1 MSETLYPVGYYNRN
15 DPTKNYDR
23 HLFVAGAGLQSAEL
37 NEIQDHAIGRVR
49 GIADA
54 LFSDGDVIRDAQC
67 VVNRDTGDVTLA
79 NGAIYV
85 RGAVR
90 GVPPASFIIPTVGVV
105 NIGIYL
111 TERVITALEDPSLLD
126 PANGTRNYQQPG
138 AARLQVNITWGFAGD
153 GKEGEFFP
161 VYTVEDGDLRAKE
174 PPPQLDS
181 MTQAIAKY
189 DRDSAGGSYVVS
201 GLNVRAADDLP
212 SGEQVYTVSEG
223 SARVGGMPVSMGT
236 SKRLIYAASP
246 DEKLID
252 AEPHVSSGPELQRV
266 TLDRYPVKTVQQV
279 RITAEKTATITH
291 GSFSGA
297 QDPLPDNSVVSVL
310 EVKQGG
316 VTYVQ
321 GTDFRL
327 TAGKIDW
334 SLTGAEPAPGSTYT
348 AKYQYI
354 KTADAVSVDSSGFSV
369 EGAVAG
375 SLILVTY
382 IQLLPRIDRL
392 ALNPDGA
399 FVWLNGVAAEWNPK
413 PPAVPLGVL
422 PIATVVQT
430 WTGDRRVVNDGV
442 RVVPMNELAALQDK
456 IDWVAERLAEQQLSS
471 DVNTRESGA
480 KNGVFVDPFL
490 SDEMRDQGTEQTAAI
505 FDGELTIQINSVDVR
520 LASTDVAAPTALN
533 FTLEPALQ
541 QLSRTG
547 SMKVNPYMA
556 FDPIPAAV
564 TLTPALDRWTET
576 STSWTSPITR
586 RLTVGSGNAS
596 STSESTQNVLLSTT
610 SRVAE
615 FLRQIDVQFRLS
627 GFGPNETLSAVTFDG
642 IAVTPTAV

>member
-138 AARLQVNITWGFAGD
+138 AARLQVNITCGYAGD

-174 PPPQLDS
+174 APPQLDGV
-181 MTQAIAKY
+181 TQAIAKY
-189 DRDSAGGSYVVS
+189 DRDSSGGAYVVS
-201 GLNVRAADDLP
+201 GLNVRAMDDLP
-212 SGEQVYTVSEG
+212 TGQQVYAISEG
-223 SARVGGMPVSMGT
+223 SARVSGMPVSMGT
-236 SKRLIYAASP
+236 SKRLVYETSP

-252 AEPHVSSGPELQRV
+252 AEPHVSSGPALQRV
-266 TLDRYPVKTVQQV
+266 TLDRFPVKTVQQV
-279 RITAEKTATITH
+279 RITAERTATITH

-297 QDPLPDNSVVSVL
+297 QDPLPDNSVIDVL
-310 EVKQGG
+310 EVKQGA
-316 VTYVQ
+316 VTYTK

-327 TAGKIDW
+327 SAGKIDW
-334 SLTGAEPAPGSTYT
+334 SLTGAEPAPGSTYS

-354 KTADAVSVDSSGFSV
+354 KTAEPVNVDNSGFSV
-369 EGAVAG
+369 EGAIAG

-392 ALNPDGA
+392 ALNPDGS
-399 FVWLNGVAAEWNPK
+399 FVWLRGVAAEWNPK
-413 PPAVPLGVL
+413 PPAVPQGVL
-422 PIATVVQT
+422 SLASVYQT

-442 RVVPMNELAALQDK
+442 RVVPMNEIAAIQEK

-471 DVNTRESGA
+471 DVNTRETGV
-480 KNGVFVDPFL
+480 KNGVFVDPFI
-490 SDEMRDQGTEQTAAI
+490 SDEMRDQGVAQTAAI
-505 FDGELTIQINSVDVR
+505 FNGEMTIPIQSIDVR
-520 LASTDVAAPTALN
+520 LASADVQSPVVLSHA
-533 FTLEPALQ
+533 LEPVLQ

-556 FDPIPAAV
+556 FDPVPAVV
-564 TLTPALDRWTET
+564 TLTPAVDRWVQTDT
-576 STSWTSPITR
+576 IWSSPLTQ
-586 RLTVGSGNAS
+586 RLTVGSGNMS
-596 STSESTQNVLLSTT
+596 STSQTTQNVLLSRA
-610 SRVAE
+610 SRADE
-615 FLRQIDVQFRLS
+615 FLRQIEVRFSVS
-627 GFGPNETLSAVTFDG
+627 GFGPNEPLSRLVFDG
-642 IAVTPTAV
+642 IDITPTAI

>member
-1 MSETLYPVGYYNRN
+1 M
-15 DPTKNYDR
+15 
-23 HLFVAGAGLQSAEL
+23 
-37 NEIQDHAIGRVR
+37 
-49 GIADA
+49 
-54 LFSDGDVIRDAQC
+54 
-67 VVNRDTGDVTLA
+67 
-79 NGAIYV
+79 
-85 RGAVR
+85 
-90 GVPPASFIIPTVGVV
+90 
-105 NIGIYL
+105 
-111 TERVITALEDPSLLD
+111 
-126 PANGTRNYQQPG
+126 
-138 AARLQVNITWGFAGD
+138 
-153 GKEGEFFP
+153 
-161 VYTVEDGDLRAKE
+161 
-174 PPPQLDS
+174 
-181 MTQAIAKY
+181 
-189 DRDSAGGSYVVS
+189 
-201 GLNVRAADDLP
+201 
-212 SGEQVYTVSEG
+212 
-223 SARVGGMPVSMGT
+223 
-236 SKRLIYAASP
+236 
-246 DEKLID
+246 
-252 AEPHVSSGPELQRV
+252 
-266 TLDRYPVKTVQQV
+266 
-279 RITAEKTATITH
+279 
-291 GSFSGA
+291 
-297 QDPLPDNSVVSVL
+297 
-310 EVKQGG
+310 
-316 VTYVQ
+316 
-321 GTDFRL
+321 
-327 TAGKIDW
+327 
-334 SLTGAEPAPGSTYT
+334 
-348 AKYQYI
+348 
-354 KTADAVSVDSSGFSV
+354 
-369 EGAVAG
+369 
-375 SLILVTY
+375 
-382 IQLLPRIDRL
+382 
-392 ALNPDGA
+392 
-399 FVWLNGVAAEWNPK
+399 WLNGVAAEWNPK

-610 SRVAE
+610 SRAAE

>member
-1 MSETLYPVGYYNRN
+1 M
-15 DPTKNYDR
+15 
-23 HLFVAGAGLQSAEL
+23 
-37 NEIQDHAIGRVR
+37 
-49 GIADA
+49 
-54 LFSDGDVIRDAQC
+54 
-67 VVNRDTGDVTLA
+67 
-79 NGAIYV
+79 
-85 RGAVR
+85 
-90 GVPPASFIIPTVGVV
+90 V